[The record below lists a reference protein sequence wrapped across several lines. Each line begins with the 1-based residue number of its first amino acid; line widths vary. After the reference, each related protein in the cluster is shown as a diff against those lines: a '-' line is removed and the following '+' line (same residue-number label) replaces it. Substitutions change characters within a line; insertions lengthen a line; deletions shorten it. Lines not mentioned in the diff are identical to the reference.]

1 MALDYNDIM
10 DHNLANYLND
20 ELKALVAELGGKGF
34 WGEYIFTFIH
44 KKGVRDIND
53 ITTLGRDFRAE
64 LAAKGYYIGVPEVV
78 DVFDDGKGT
87 AKLLLEAGEGVR
99 FEAVV
104 MDDEGRKTL
113 CLSCQAGCRMGCR
126 FCATA
131 GLGFRRDLTAGEIAG
146 QLSAASQRFG
156 KISNV
161 VYMGMGEPF
170 DNFENVIKSIEII
183 RDPKGAGLGQRH
195 ITVSTCGIPE
205 TIERF
210 GQVGGQVRL
219 ALSLHGASDEVRE
232 KIMPSA
238 KTFSVRD
245 IMAAM
250 RSYQGQTGRRVTI
263 EYCMLAGVNDSPR
276 QGWELAR
283 LVKGLKCNIN
293 LIEFNAFDGCKFKP
307 SPAATIRAFRDVLA
321 GEGLETA
328 IRYKRGVEIN
338 AACGQLGADRLGYNN
353 TAE

>member
-1 MALDYNDIM
+1 M
-10 DHNLANYLND
+10 DHNLANYVND
-20 ELKALVAELGGKGF
+20 ELKTLVEGLGGKGF
-34 WGEYIFTFIH
+34 QGEYVFSFIH

-53 ITTLGRDFRAE
+53 ITTLGKDFRAG
-64 LAAKGYYIGVPEVV
+64 LAAEGFYIGVPEVV

-87 AKLLLEAGEGVR
+87 VKLLFEAGDGVR

-113 CLSCQAGCRMGCR
+113 CVSCQAGCRMGCR

-131 GLGFRRDLTAGEIAG
+131 GLGFRRDLSAGEIAG
-146 QLSAASQRFG
+146 QLSAAGQRFG

-205 TIERF
+205 MIERF
-210 GQVGGQVRL
+210 GRAGGQVRL
-219 ALSLHGASDEVRE
+219 AVSLHAVSDEVRE

-238 KTFSVRD
+238 KSYSVGG
-245 IMAAM
+245 IMAALK
-250 RSYQGQTGRRVTI
+250 SYEGQTGRRVTI

-283 LVKGLKCNIN
+283 LLKGVKCNIN
-293 LIEFNAFDGCKFKP
+293 LIEFNAFEGCKFRP
-307 SPAATIRAFRDVLA
+307 SSAAVIRAFRDVLA
-321 GEGLETA
+321 GEGFETA
-328 IRYKRGVEIN
+328 IRYKRGAEIN
-338 AACGQLGADRLGYNN
+338 AACGQLGADRLGYTNG
-353 TAE
+353 